1 MESRH
6 GTEVILRSSWTN
18 IKSCCPGTSG
28 IQDEWHHCVSSKGP
42 TCAAQPPQPPW
53 LPSWSPHSLHRPKL
67 ALLVLCLFSQQLVYI
82 PGISNL
88 LGSPWHFFFTSVSGP
103 HALPFGDSPRH
114 LTLTY
119 CLDSGSFFGI
129 WVKASMI
136 PYLFLPSISKQN
148 QHYMANTVSATSLTC
163 DQRDLWGP
171 TWLNMRKHFC
181 R

>member
-18 IKSCCPGTSG
+18 IKSCCPGTFG

-67 ALLVLCLFSQQLVYI
+67 ALLVLCLFSRQLVYV

-88 LGSPWHFFFTSVSGP
+88 LGSPWHFFFYFGLTSPCSAFWGFPQASYP
-103 HALPFGDSPRH
+103 HILFG
-114 LTLTY
+114 LW
-119 CLDSGSFFGI
+119 FFL
-129 WVKASMI
+129 W
-136 PYLFLPSISKQN
+136 YLSESLHDSISLFAFYIQAKPALHG
-148 QHYMANTVSATSLTC
+148 QHSICHQPY
-163 DQRDLWGP
+163 Q
-171 TWLNMRKHFC
+171 
-181 R
+181 